1 MLFDDVK
8 HKVRLSDET
17 SVASAGNNDPI
28 YILRKEIHDWR
39 VSGQLTDRFE
49 RDCRLTEDETEKS
62 SVQENCE
69 TVIKDLDPDPDVLHE
84 LPSSTAIDHSTRRT
98 SATKW
103 RERERERER
112 ANDWGQEQ
120 ESEERTKNGGCEY
133 SYYSS
138 LVIPGLYR
146 DNEFPVSSY
155 VRQNRPNDRRLTSR
169 SRAQHHVKKR
179 REKGKTSRLA
189 AVAPPRPH
197 RRDHYIRTAYLA
209 L

>member
-1 MLFDDVK
+1 MIGAKYRDRGRDAVNMSSRNISSERRSKSILDGKKPVSTGTLPQKTPSSKDEDTVKSGATKSRGSRGRRFLSRRENKMLFDDVK

-98 SATKW
+98 
-103 RERERERER
+103 
-112 ANDWGQEQ
+112 
-120 ESEERTKNGGCEY
+120 
-133 SYYSS
+133 
-138 LVIPGLYR
+138 
-146 DNEFPVSSY
+146 
-155 VRQNRPNDRRLTSR
+155 
-169 SRAQHHVKKR
+169 
-179 REKGKTSRLA
+179 
-189 AVAPPRPH
+189 
-197 RRDHYIRTAYLA
+197 
-209 L
+209 